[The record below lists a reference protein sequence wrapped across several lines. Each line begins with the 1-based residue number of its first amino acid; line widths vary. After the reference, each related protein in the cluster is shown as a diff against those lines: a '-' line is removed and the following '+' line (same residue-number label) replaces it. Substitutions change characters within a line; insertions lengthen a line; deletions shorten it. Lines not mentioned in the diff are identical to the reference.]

1 MEPILERLAQH
12 EYSILMANSKQMS
25 VKKGEF
31 IFEEGSTADHLFFI
45 QQGEVRIFKN
55 LGSNKDI
62 TIFTRNINDGFGEI
76 GIFSGNYYSNSAKA
90 LQDSKLYSI
99 TRHEIE
105 DVLAQNGRIGLH
117 FTRWVAEN
125 LEASKAKM
133 RDYIA
138 FGSEGAVAS
147 VFVRYSNTCGVV
159 TPEGIE
165 LTDPIMIQDIS
176 KHIAVSRETVS
187 RIVNKWKDQGI
198 IDNQNKH
205 FILKDMNYFRRL
217 LVCDQCGVENC
228 AI

>member
-1 MEPILERLAQH
+1 MERLDKH
-12 EYSILMANSKQMS
+12 DYGILMANSKQLS
-25 VKKGEF
+25 VKKGDF
-31 IFEEGSTADHLFFI
+31 VFEEGSSADHLYFI
-45 QQGEVRIFKN
+45 QQGEIRVFKK

-62 TIFTRNINDGFGEI
+62 TIFSRNKNDGFGEI
-76 GIFSGNYYSNSAKA
+76 GIFSGNSYSNSAQA
-90 LQDSKLYSI
+90 VQDSKLYSI
-99 TRHEIE
+99 TRQEIE
-105 DVLAQNGRIGLH
+105 EILAQNGRLGLH

-125 LEASKAKM
+125 LEASKAKI

-147 VFVRYSNTCGVV
+147 VFVRYSNTCGIV
-159 TPEGIE
+159 TPEGIQ

-187 RIVNKWKDQGI
+187 RIVNKWKEQGI

-217 LVCDQCGVENC
+217 LVCEQCGVENC

>member
-1 MEPILERLAQH
+1 MLERLNKH
-12 EYSILMANSKQMS
+12 EYNILMVKSKQMN
-25 VKKGEF
+25 VKKGEL
-31 IFEEGSTADHLFFI
+31 IFLEGSPANHLFFI
-45 QQGEVRIFKN
+45 QEGDIRVFKS

-62 TIFTRNINDGFGEI
+62 TIFTRGKNDGFGEI
-76 GIFSGNYYSNSAKA
+76 GIFSGDKYSNSAQAVK
-90 LQDSKLYSI
+90 DSKLYSI
-99 TRHEIE
+99 TRNEIE
-105 DVLAQNGRIGLH
+105 EILADNGRIGLH

-125 LEASKAKM
+125 LEASKAKI

-147 VFVRYSNTCGVV
+147 VFVRYSNICGVV
-159 TPEGIE
+159 TPEGIQ

-187 RIVNKWKDQGI
+187 RIVNKWKEQGI
-198 IDNQNKH
+198 IDNHNKH

-217 LVCDQCGVENC
+217 LVCDQCGVQNC

>member
-1 MEPILERLAQH
+1 MEPMLERLTKH
-12 EYSILMANSKQMS
+12 EYGVLMENSKQIN

-31 IFEEGSTADHLFFI
+31 IFEEGSPANHLYFI
-45 QQGEVRIFKN
+45 QQGEIRIFKN

-62 TIFTRNINDGFGEI
+62 TIFTRSKNDGFGEI
-76 GIFSGNYYSNSAKA
+76 GIFSGDNYSNSAQA
-90 LQDSKLYSI
+90 VQDSKLYSI

-105 DVLAQNGRIGLH
+105 EILAQNGRIGLH

-147 VFVRYSNTCGVV
+147 VFVRYSNICGVD
-159 TPEGIE
+159 TPEGIQ
-165 LTDPIMIQDIS
+165 LTNPIMIQDIS

-187 RIVNKWKDQGI
+187 RIVNKWKEQGI

-205 FILKDMNYFRRL
+205 FILKDMSYFRRL
-217 LVCDQCGVENC
+217 LVCDQCGVQNC